1 MKKKLFIS
9 IFVVAFAWLAFA
21 GAAMAKQ
28 DIPQVDGTYDV
39 PGHPNLLVRVFV
51 HKAKPN
57 FGKGSPVLP
66 SCNDSDSNAVVKSA
80 GWKLPN
86 KTWDYYLNLGSIP
99 NSFSQDS
106 FKNFTNLAFAQW
118 KNRTDLAKTNINFN
132 YKDSTT
138 ASEAKYDQENVI
150 TWGSVSSSNAIA
162 VTYTWY
168 DRRTK
173 VVAENDTVMNNG
185 ISFPWSWAD
194 YLGLKNC
201 GISGAYDAQDILTHE
216 LGHWV
221 GLNDH
226 YTSAY
231 ANNTMFGYGSPG
243 GEVKKDTLTT
253 GDIAGVN
260 SIY

>member
-1 MKKKLFIS
+1 MQKKLFIS
-9 IFVVAFAWLAFA
+9 VFAAAFAWLVFS

-39 PGHPNLLVRVFV
+39 SGHPNLLVRVFV

-66 SCNDSDSNAVVKSA
+66 ACNDSDSTAVVKSA

-86 KTWDYYLNLGSIP
+86 KTWDYYLNLSSIP
-99 NSFSQDS
+99 ASFGQTD
-106 FKNFTNLAFAQW
+106 FKNFTNLAFTQW
-118 KNRTDLAKTNINFN
+118 KNRTDLAKTNISFN
-132 YKDSTT
+132 YKDDTT
-138 ASEAKYDQENVI
+138 VNEAAYDQKNVI
-150 TWGSVSSSNAIA
+150 TWGPVSSSNAIA
-162 VTYTWY
+162 ITYTWY

-173 VVAENDTVMNNG
+173 LAVENDTIMNTA
-185 ISFPWSWAD
+185 FPWSWAN
-194 YLGLKNC
+194 YFLTGAC
-201 GISGAYDAQDILTHE
+201 GISGTYDAQNILTHE

-243 GEVKKDTLTT
+243 EVKKDTLTK
-253 GDIAGVN
+253 GDITGVN
-260 SIY
+260 NIY